1 MSSVI
6 YKSLK
11 KPQKYVAMLMKSLF
25 YIFWV
30 SLAYEF
36 YMSFMTQSES
46 TFLFFSLFGGLLAA
60 LFYFCIVYFSILGV
74 KEYTPSPDES
84 RKERFFKRVMQLLS
98 VIVALIFMYAIIN
111 TVIENLPKTGS

>member
-6 YKSLK
+6 YKNLK

-30 SLAYEF
+30 LLAYEF
-36 YMSFMTQSES
+36 YMSFITQSES
-46 TFLFFSLFGGLLAA
+46 EPTFLFFSLFGGLFAA

-74 KEYTPSPDES
+74 KEYTPSPEES
-84 RKERFFKRVMQLLS
+84 RKERFFKRIKQLLS
-98 VIVALIFMYAIIN
+98 GIFALIFMYAIIN
-111 TVIENLPKTGS
+111 TVIENLIG